1 VRVTDARGSPPAA
14 GTRPSTREGECVK
27 LRVTSEELFVVV
39 IAVTTFGLLALASHF
54 RSTPYNNLSLLADA
68 FVHGRYWIEGPT
80 RPLDSPIW
88 TNTNDALLWQG
99 HRYVIEG
106 LLPALILVPFAF
118 FFGENTNQTALATV
132 LCTIAVPVAFILFRR
147 IGTSRL
153 DATILA
159 AVFFAGTSLWW
170 CAMLGDVWF
179 IEHVS
184 AVTFTLLALLELTG
198 KRRGWVVALCAAA
211 AFESRFTLVLAV
223 PFYAAF
229 LARGG
234 ILPESA
240 SPAPERIGASL
251 RSFALT
257 LLPVAIGY
265 VVWNELRWH
274 TFADIGYT
282 EFYHS
287 DPWGQPDG
295 SPFRLA
301 YVPYEIYSFFLQSPV
316 NVEYRQLAL
325 WPLFKLDPHGVA
337 LTWTTPILA
346 LAFFARGSRTYRAL
360 MWSAILVLWFP
371 SMVYYLDGWTQFG
384 MRHALDFE
392 PFWFVLLAVAA
403 RGGMPAW
410 ARALGVYCVLF
421 GAWGVWF
428 WDTTFRN
435 YD

>member
-1 VRVTDARGSPPAA
+1 M
-14 GTRPSTREGECVK
+14 
-27 LRVTSEELFVVV
+27 
-39 IAVTTFGLLALASHF
+39 
-54 RSTPYNNLSLLADA
+54 
-68 FVHGRYWIEGPT
+68 
-80 RPLDSPIW
+80 W

-106 LLPALILVPFAF
+106 VLPALLLVPFAF
-118 FFGENTNQTALATV
+118 VLGENTNQTALATV
-132 LCTIAVPVAFILFRR
+132 LCTIAVPAAFVLFRR
-147 IGTSRL
+147 IGASL
-153 DATILA
+153 FDALLLA

-184 AVTFTLLALLELTG
+184 AVCFTLFALLELTG
-198 KRRGWVVALCAAA
+198 KRRGWLVALCAAA
-211 AFESRFTLVLAV
+211 AFESRFTMVLAL

-234 ILPESA
+234 ILPESVA
-240 SPAPERIGASL
+240 PPPERIRASL
-251 RSFALT
+251 NAFVLT

-274 TFADIGYT
+274 TWSDIGYT

-287 DPWGQPDG
+287 DPWGQPTG

-301 YVPYEIYSFFLQSPV
+301 YVPYEIYSFFMQPPV
-316 NVEYRQLAL
+316 NVEYRQLAM
-325 WPLFKLDPHGVA
+325 WPIFKLDPHGVA
-337 LTWTTPILA
+337 LPWTTPVLV
-346 LAFFARGSRTYRAL
+346 LAFLARGSRAYLAL
-360 MWSAILVLWFP
+360 MWSAILVLWLP
-371 SMVYYLDGWTQFG
+371 SLCYYLDGWTQFG

-392 PFWFVLLAVAA
+392 PLWFVLLAVAA

-410 ARALGVYCVLF
+410 ARALSAYGVIF

-428 WDTTFRN
+428 WDATFRN
-435 YD
+435 GD